1 VGELPETGLHLL
13 QPHELPALARLHEAC
28 FARVGDILSLLRQR
42 YGAGG
47 ELGGLADGLA
57 EVDLGPR
64 SEVVVASTPD
74 GQLVGAQAMTWLP
87 AMRAGQPAVLGMM
100 TLGMVH
106 PDFRRRG
113 LFRTLV
119 TEAERVGWEGGTDV
133 QFTMPNDRSAPAFA
147 RFETWQDG
155 GRRRAYLLALDPGKM
170 AGQRIGL
177 GGLGAALGRPLRMAA
192 RWSRRTADGLR
203 EVTDLS
209 RLAPAVDALARRVAE
224 QSGQLTLLRNTAFA
238 RWRYSDCPIAD
249 YRFLVSEGAD
259 GTIDGLVVTTTQPRF
274 GSTLGFVVD
283 ILSDAPPARLKLLL
297 RLAVRSLWEQG
308 ATAAV
313 CVGRMEGHRAAL
325 KGAGFIDVT
334 AVYPRVFHTYYSL
347 PPEAASSSAPEAD
360 PIPLRFD
367 PATDWYL
374 SLADFDSV

>member
-1 VGELPETGLHLL
+1 MGELTEPGVRLL
-13 QPHELPALARLHEAC
+13 QPHELPALAQLHEAC
-28 FARVGDILSLLRQR
+28 FARDGDILSLLRQR

-47 ELGGLADGLA
+47 QLGGLTDGLA
-57 EVDLGPR
+57 GSPSGPR
-64 SEVVVASTPD
+64 SEVVVAHSSD

-87 AMRAGQPAVLGMM
+87 AMRAGKPAVLGMM

-119 TEAERVGWEGGTDV
+119 TDAERVGWEGGTDV

-155 GRRRAYLLALDPGKM
+155 GRRRAYLLALDPGKL

-209 RLAPAVDALARRVAE
+209 RITPAIDVLAERVATND
-224 QSGQLTLLRNTAFA
+224 GQLTLLRNTEFA

-249 YRFLVSEGAD
+249 YRLLVSEGQG

-297 RLAVRSLWEQG
+297 RLAARSLWEQG

-347 PPEAASSSAPEAD
+347 PPKADDSVASEAES
-360 PIPLRFD
+360 FD